1 MEMNPKNTKNANQQK
16 KYNVGDIVEFYTR
29 EIAMHASVM
38 AGTATS
44 IYLNDYPL
52 EKAKGTISSIHN
64 MAPDLLWYAI
74 IEERGF
80 FCSVVFPEDILDCN
94 ES

>member
-1 MEMNPKNTKNANQQK
+1 MNPKNTKKNTNQQK

-52 EKAKGTISSIHN
+52 EKAKGTISSIHY
-64 MAPDLLWYAI
+64 MESDLLWYAI
-74 IEERGF
+74 NEESGF
-80 FCSVVFPEDILDCN
+80 FCSIVFPEDILDCN